1 MDCFGCISKDSYN
14 EMNTIGSSKN
24 IVIKN
29 DMSRTDVVE
38 NVVVSETVLP
48 ETVTKEV
55 VIETIVHTEAKVIND
70 SNKVEETK
78 DFNEEVDNELDIV
91 IIDNRVTL
99 THPIIYNDSY
109 MSQ

>member
-38 NVVVSETVLP
+38 NVVENVVVS

-55 VIETIVHTEAKVIND
+55 FIETIVHTEAKVIND

>member
-29 DMSRTDVVE
+29 EMSRTDVAE
-38 NVVVSETVLP
+38 NVVVS

-55 VIETIVHTEAKVIND
+55 VIETILHTEAKVIND
-70 SNKVEETK
+70 SNEVEERK
-78 DFNEEVDNELDIV
+78 EVNEEVDNELDIV

>member
-24 IVIKN
+24 IVIKA

-38 NVVVSETVLP
+38 NVVVSETV
-48 ETVTKEV
+48 TKEV
-55 VIETIVHTEAKVIND
+55 VIVHTEAKVIND
-70 SNKVEETK
+70 SNEVEETK
-78 DFNEEVDNELDIV
+78 EVNEEIDNELDIV